1 MEQLPSEGAHP
12 MKSVEVHLKQYG
24 AYHRDKRNVLT
35 HFFGIP
41 LIVFAV
47 AVLLSR
53 PAIDLGV
60 FTFSPALLA
69 VVALTVYYLRLDI
82 RLGAVLS
89 LFLWLCVALG
99 QGVAQWSTAG
109 WLLLGVGSFVGGW
122 ALQFLGHMWEGR
134 KPAFIDDVM
143 GLLIGPLFIVAEA
156 AFALGLLKTLR
167 AKVIA

>member
-1 MEQLPSEGAHP
+1 
-12 MKSVEVHLKQYG
+12 MKSVETHLKQYG

-35 HFFGIP
+35 HCFGIP

-53 PAIDLGV
+53 PAVDLGSL
-60 FTFSPALLA
+60 TLSPALVA
-69 VVALTVYYLRLDI
+69 VVLLTIYYVRLDI
-82 RLGAVLS
+82 RLGATLS
-89 LFLWLCVALG
+89 VFLWLCLALG
-99 QGVAQWSTAG
+99 HGAAQWSTSA
-109 WLLLGVGSFVGGW
+109 WLLLGAGSFVVGW
-122 ALQFLGHMWEGR
+122 ALQFLGHHWEGR

-167 AKVIA
+167 AKVFA